1 MTNSTEDD
9 QDEAPK
15 GAMAKVVDFVKSWG
29 PAIFAV
35 LFIRTFV
42 FEPFRIPSG
51 SMVPTL
57 LIGDHVA
64 VSKFSYGI
72 WVPATIVEIPFLD
85 FLWVVPRYQ
94 LLELAKP
101 QRGDIIVFRFPL
113 EESTN
118 YIKRIVAVPGDRI
131 KVRDNKIFINGEE
144 MKREYQDAYDFVDST
159 CRPIG
164 TRRYVEDLA
173 GLKHEVL
180 TNKGLSSALSDF
192 REVEVPEDQVFVM
205 GDNRDFSEDS
215 RRWGFVRADQIKG
228 KAHLVWLSW
237 DGCEG
242 NFGSIRSDRFFRNLY
257 TN

>member
-1 MTNSTEDD
+1 LSNTVEDD
-9 QDEAPK
+9 HEDAPRDFM
-15 GAMAKVVDFVKSWG
+15 GKVADFVKSWG

-57 LIGDHVA
+57 QIGDHVA

-85 FLWVVPRYQ
+85 NLWVVPRFEI
-94 LLELAKP
+94 LHLGDP
-101 QRGDIIVFRFPL
+101 QRGDIIVFRYPKQ
-113 EESTN
+113 ESVN
-118 YIKRIVAVPGDRI
+118 YIKRVVGLPGDRI
-131 KVRDNKIFINGEE
+131 KVRDNKIYVNDVE
-144 MKREYQDAYDFVDST
+144 MTREYQGPYDFVDAS
-159 CRPIG
+159 CRAIG
-164 TRRYVEDLA
+164 TRRYIEDLE

-180 TNKGLSSALSDF
+180 TNKGLGSTLQDM
-192 REVEVPEDQVFVM
+192 RELVVPEGEVFMM

-237 DGCEG
+237 NGCEG
-242 NFGSIRSDRFFRNLY
+242 DFGGIRSERFFRNLY
-257 TN
+257 SL